1 MFSKIMWTICIFG
14 ILLGVNGLIQQ
25 KVAPAVADAQL
36 RANPNLSPVVP
47 PSVAAKPAG
56 QIAQPKNTNYRTTN
70 VTSEFLQNWS
80 GWIITF
86 IGILI
91 YWPLWRKEI
100 KVLVVKIKEGM

>member
-1 MFSKIMWTICIFG
+1 MYSKIMWSIVIFG

-47 PSVAAKPAG
+47 SEVSSKPAG
-56 QIAQPKNTNYRTTN
+56 QSASTGKTSYRTTN
-70 VTSEFLQNWS
+70 VTSEFLTNWT
-80 GWIITF
+80 GWILTF

-100 KVLVVKIKEGM
+100 KVAIVKIKEGT